1 MQNAAGFGSGPQ
13 SDDRNDSY
21 RTIAS
26 DLKSLIAHVQAS
38 IALIDTAIAS
48 ELPLGNQE
56 IGANV
61 VVLDDVSPRYA
72 RASAALDTCRA
83 SLAAA
88 LHFLLDTMTSHQG
101 TDGSAG
107 YAQRA
112 RSIRRA

>member
-1 MQNAAGFGSGPQ
+1 MQNAAGFGTSAQ
-13 SDDRNDSY
+13 SDDRSDSY
-21 RTIAS
+21 RAVAS

-38 IALIDTAIAS
+38 IALIETTMAS

-61 VVLDDVSPRYA
+61 VVLDDVTPRYA
-72 RASAALDTCRA
+72 RASAALNTCHA

-88 LHFLLDTMTSHQG
+88 LHFLRDTASSYHD
-101 TDGSAG
+101 TDGRAG
-107 YAQRA
+107 YAQTV